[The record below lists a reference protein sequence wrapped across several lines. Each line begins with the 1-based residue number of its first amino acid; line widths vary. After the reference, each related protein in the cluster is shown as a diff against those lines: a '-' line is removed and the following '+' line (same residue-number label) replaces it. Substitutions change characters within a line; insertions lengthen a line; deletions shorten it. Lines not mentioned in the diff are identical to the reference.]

1 MLSATHIAGLA
12 LPRADVNA
20 HVVALNKL
28 DVATAAAAKT
38 VHTTYMTDAAGVRTT
53 NLAAYTKAADA
64 PTTPVAPALSPV
76 DAWKAA
82 VKAHTCA
89 KD

>member
-53 NLAAYTKAADA
+53 NLAAYKLAADA
-64 PTTPVAPALSPV
+64 PTKAVSPALSPL
-76 DAWKAA
+76 AAYNAA
-82 VKAHTCA
+82 VTAHGCSLS
-89 KD
+89 